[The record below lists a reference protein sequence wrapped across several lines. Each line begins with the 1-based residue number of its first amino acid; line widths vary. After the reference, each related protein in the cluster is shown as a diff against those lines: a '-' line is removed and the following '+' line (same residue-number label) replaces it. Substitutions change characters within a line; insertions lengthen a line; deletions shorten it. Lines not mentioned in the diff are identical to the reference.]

1 MSEGA
6 NEESIRLV
14 LNDASRVW
22 LRTADER
29 YAREY
34 NGPRMRFKEGPLDVQ
49 AVLEKNKSGSSVI
62 SWQSRAD
69 QVQRGRTE
77 VWYALGAEDNVVI
90 RLKAVCNEIWDPVAN
105 CGALATLPDTHVRR
119 TGKRTN
125 TRAESFQETMVA
137 TFDVVAVLIDD
148 MVV

>member
-1 MSEGA
+1 MQDVWRVLAICSTACRVQRHKFSGFGTCSFFVNGRVSEGA

-49 AVLEKNKSGSSVI
+49 AVLEKNKSGSS
-62 SWQSRAD
+62 
-69 QVQRGRTE
+69 
-77 VWYALGAEDNVVI
+77 DNFI
-90 RLKAVCNEIWDPVAN
+90 I
-105 CGALATLPDTHVRR
+105 
-119 TGKRTN
+119 
-125 TRAESFQETMVA
+125 
-137 TFDVVAVLIDD
+137 
-148 MVV
+148 